1 MTSTDGTRNNKT
13 VQKLT
18 DLYFESQLLNID
30 RKAFKQTELQ
40 INQTI
45 S

>member
-18 DLYFESQLLNID
+18 DLYFELQLLNIG
-30 RKAFKQTELQ
+30 
-40 INQTI
+40 
-45 S
+45 